1 MKPNISLKFLEE
13 VTEKLREEND
23 DLRKQVESL
32 REVVG
37 SLQSEVQALQMVV
50 SENIERREA
59 VETGL
64 VSVEQACVSIQETQ
78 SKLSSAVELQ
88 AQYSRKST
96 LLLSGRAIPA
106 YREG

>member
-1 MKPNISLKFLEE
+1 MKPNLSLNFLEE

-32 REVVG
+32 WEIVK

-59 VETGL
+59 VKTGL
-64 VSVEQACVSIQETQ
+64 VSVEQACVNIQETQ